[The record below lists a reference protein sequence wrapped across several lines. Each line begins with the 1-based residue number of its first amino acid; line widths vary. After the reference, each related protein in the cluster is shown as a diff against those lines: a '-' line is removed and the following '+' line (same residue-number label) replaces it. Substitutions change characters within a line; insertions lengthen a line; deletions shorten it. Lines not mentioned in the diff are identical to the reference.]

1 MAASTRSLVSLPT
14 AALSLS
20 TAETVALDTP
30 VWRATSEMV
39 GRFPVI
45 VGSAGV
51 SISRTGLNAFKP
63 VQAGEHRLPISDCQ
77 VGGEDPGLRT
87 KGIAECGLT
96 EDRGQ
101 RANKQD

>member
-14 AALSLS
+14 PALSLS

-45 VGSAGV
+45 VVSAGV
-51 SISRTGLNAFKP
+51 SIFRTGLNAVKP
-63 VQAGEHRLPISDCQ
+63 VRAAEHGSPSSGCQ
-77 VGGEDPGLRT
+77 VTGGGSGLRT

-96 EDRGQ
+96 ESRGQ
-101 RANKQD
+101 TA

>member
-1 MAASTRSLVSLPT
+1 MMRAMLRERLAGLTPDRWGGRELRRSMAASTRSLVSLPT
-14 AALSLS
+14 PALSLS

-51 SISRTGLNAFKP
+51 SVFRTGLNGVKP
-63 VQAGEHRLPISDCQ
+63 VRAAEHGSPS
-77 VGGEDPGLRT
+77 
-87 KGIAECGLT
+87 
-96 EDRGQ
+96 
-101 RANKQD
+101 